1 MIFWIVLVIVFL
13 VSIGITLAI
22 EDQEIPF
29 NGDDYPF
36 II

>member
-13 VSIGITLAI
+13 VSTGIALAI
-22 EDQEIPF
+22 EDQEILS